1 MSTNAKIFAAVLLS
15 LGFLVLAGAFA
26 DGWIVD
32 ATRFACYLILAIVS
46 SVLKVGLPGVAGSMS
61 FAFLF
66 VLIGMVDLTFPE
78 TIVIGVSCV
87 IIEGVWHPK
96 KKLTALQMFLSVAN
110 MSLAI

>member
-1 MSTNAKIFAAVLLS
+1 M
-15 LGFLVLAGAFA
+15 
-26 DGWIVD
+26 VD
-32 ATRFACYLILAIVS
+32 PARFACYLLLATVS

-78 TIVIGVSCV
+78 TLIIGISCV

-96 KKLTALQMFLSVAN
+96 RKLTALQLFLSLAN
-110 MSLAI
+110 MSLAISCANAAYTWTIFGAHEI